1 MFEITAVS
9 IEYFLE
15 DNQEKESE
23 RKCFSEENQKEI
35 SLNQRESQ

>member
-1 MFEITAVS
+1 MYLLRNFWKTIKR
-9 IEYFLE
+9 
-15 DNQEKESE
+15 KESE